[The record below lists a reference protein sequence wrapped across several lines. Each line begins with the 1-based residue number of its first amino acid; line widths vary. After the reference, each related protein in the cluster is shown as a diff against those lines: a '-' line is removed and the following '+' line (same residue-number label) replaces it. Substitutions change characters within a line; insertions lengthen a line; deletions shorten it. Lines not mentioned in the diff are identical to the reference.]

1 MGAIINNE
9 TFLAGQLAQH
19 GVRTLMV
26 AENAA
31 AIPPISPPDL
41 ITQLAQH
48 PSPRLR
54 DSLIPLFLRRPE
66 YAVYVPEL
74 VERLPVAAANHLRHL
89 YTAAVYLQRFWH
101 ITLSIYLGSFA
112 LLPDYYGKSHY
123 HLPSPSE
130 RFGEA
135 GLRQLAYQM
144 ELSTGYEWLTVYE
157 SALSLLL
164 LQLELETPYE
174 HTTR

>member
-1 MGAIINNE
+1 MDTITSDSAI
-9 TFLAGQLAQH
+9 LVGQLAQH

-26 AENAA
+26 AESAA

-54 DSLIPLFLRRPE
+54 DSLIPLFLRHPE
-66 YAVYVPEL
+66 YAEYVPEL
-74 VERLPVAAANHLRHL
+74 VDGLPVAAANHLRHL
-89 YTAAVYLQRFWH
+89 YTAAAYLQRFWH
-101 ITLSIYLGSFA
+101 ITLSIYLGTFA
-112 LLPDYYGKSHY
+112 LLPDYYGQSYY

-164 LQLELETPYE
+164 LQLELETP
-174 HTTR
+174 